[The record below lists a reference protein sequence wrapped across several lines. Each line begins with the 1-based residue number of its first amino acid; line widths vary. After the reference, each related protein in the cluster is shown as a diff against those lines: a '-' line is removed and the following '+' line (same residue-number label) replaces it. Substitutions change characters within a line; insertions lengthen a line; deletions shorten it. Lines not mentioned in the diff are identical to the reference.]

1 MSAQRYCLNL
11 LREFSGASLLLV
23 ILVSPARAS
32 VTVNI
37 PVNGTEVA
45 SPFLLSANASTCSSQ
60 AVSAMGYSLD
70 SSTNTTIVYSTAVM
84 AAVTA
89 AAGAHTLHVKAWG
102 NKGAACDTDVAIT
115 VTTSPSGPNGISV
128 SNPANGASVTSPFDL
143 SATASTCSS
152 QTVSAMGY
160 SLDNSTIATIV
171 SSTSMNAQ
179 VTAAAGAH
187 TLHVLAWGNQDASC
201 DMNVAIT
208 VTSSAAPAAPVVPPN
223 AISVSSIQ
231 TLSNWTAVNDT
242 AGGGGSSGT
251 MSIVGSPSLSG
262 HAREF
267 ATSYSSSGDELY
279 FAAFGD
285 DTTSTNFLYDGWVY
299 LASPSSD
306 IANLEMD
313 LNQVMANG
321 QTVTYGFQCDGY
333 SGTWDYTAN
342 EGTPENPSDRWLHSN
357 AACKVSNWSTNTW
370 HHVQI
375 GYSRDNSGNVT
386 YEAVWLDG
394 VEQQLNVTVPSAFAL
409 GWAPTLLTNFEVDG
423 LGPSGSSTVYLDNL
437 TVYRWVE

>member
-1 MSAQRYCLNL
+1 VNL
-11 LREFSGASLLLV
+11 LREFAGASLLLV
-23 ILVSPARAS
+23 IVIAPARAS
-32 VTVNI
+32 VTVSI
-37 PVNGTEVA
+37 PVNATDVA

-128 SNPANGASVTSPFDL
+128 SSPAKGASVTSPFDL

-152 QTVSAMGY
+152 QTIRAMGY
-160 SLDNSTIATIV
+160 SLDNSTITTIV

-201 DMNVAIT
+201 DTNVAIT
-208 VTSSAAPAAPVVPPN
+208 VTGSVASAAPVVPPN

-231 TLSNWTAVNDT
+231 TLTNWTAINDT
-242 AGGGGSSGT
+242 VGGGGSKGT

-267 ATSYSSSGDELY
+267 VTSYSSSGDELY
-279 FAAFGD
+279 FVALGD

-321 QTVTYGFQCDGY
+321 QTVIFGFQCDGY

-342 EGTPENPSDRWLHSN
+342 EGTPEIPSDRWLHSN

-375 GYSRDNSGNVT
+375 GYSRDGSGNVT
-386 YEAVWLDG
+386 YQAVWLDG

-423 LGPSGSSTVYLDNL
+423 LGSSGSSTVYLDNL
-437 TVYRWVE
+437 TIYRWVE